1 MVAASKA
8 HILVIEDEPEIQRL
22 ATMMLET
29 AGLQISKAPDLPQA
43 AFFLRDMPRP
53 DLILLD
59 VDLPDASSIQFLRLF
74 RQVDAFDRIPVIVVA
89 SDAQS
94 PLLSEALA
102 QGADR
107 YVTKAYLT
115 SSLVRTVSEVLR
127 SGRVQRA

>member
-1 MVAASKA
+1 MTASKA

-29 AGLQISKAPDLPQA
+29 AGLQISKASDLPQA